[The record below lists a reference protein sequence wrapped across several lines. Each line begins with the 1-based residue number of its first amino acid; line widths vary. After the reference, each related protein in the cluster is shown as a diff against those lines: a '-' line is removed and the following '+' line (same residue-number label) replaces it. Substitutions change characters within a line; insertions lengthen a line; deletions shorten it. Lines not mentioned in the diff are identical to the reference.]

1 MKKSDALLLVFFV
14 ICVGIALAFGIP
26 NLIPYSDKTMG
37 SLVKETVP
45 RLTVSLFL
53 IVLMVTRG
61 YAETFK
67 PQWRGTHLLW
77 SIPCFLVAIVNFPFG
92 ALIRGAAVVERL
104 DLLWIFLLKC
114 IAIALLEEIFFR
126 ALLLP
131 LFMECFA
138 KNRYCVLISVLG
150 SSILFALMHLFNL
163 FFGAG
168 VGETMV
174 QVGYTFLIG
183 CMLAVM
189 MLKTENIWLC
199 VIVHAVF
206 DVGGT
211 IVADLGSGSF
221 QDTTFWILTA
231 VFGLLCAVH
240 IILSLK
246 HIIIDFYNDS
256 DDDISLH

>member
-1 MKKSDALLLVFFV
+1 MNKSDAVLLVFFA
-14 ICVGIALAFGIP
+14 ICVGIALVFGIP

-37 SLVKETVP
+37 SLVGETVP
-45 RLTVSLFL
+45 RLTISLFL
-53 IVLMVTRG
+53 IVLMVVKG
-61 YAETFK
+61 YSETFK
-67 PQWRGTHLLW
+67 PKWCGTHLLW
-77 SIPCFLVAIVNFPFG
+77 SIPCFLVAIVNFPFA
-92 ALIRGAAVVERL
+92 ALLRGAAVIERV
-104 DLLWIFLLKC
+104 DLLWLFLLKC

-131 LFMECFA
+131 LFMERFA
-138 KNRYCVLISVLG
+138 KNRYCVFISVSG

-168 VGETMV
+168 VGETML

-189 MLKTENIWLC
+189 MLKTKNIWLC
-199 VIVHAVF
+199 VIVHAMF

-211 IVADLGSGSF
+211 IVADLGSGPF

-240 IILSLK
+240 IIFSLK
-246 HIIIDFYNDS
+246 QIHNRF
-256 DDDISLH
+256 LK